1 MSGELTPLN
10 SIGQPSVQ
18 RKRRVFWM
26 HLILAALSLYFF
38 LCAINVMGA
47 GLKSIGKET
56 SWLADAIAQGDNP
69 LVALMASVLVTS
81 IVQSSSFTTS
91 LIITLVAAG
100 ELSTGTAVFAVM
112 GANIGTSITGLIVS
126 LGTMRIKRQFRRAY
140 ATALMH
146 AIPNVLTVLMLFPIE
161 WATSTTGPD
170 GFTGGILTRTA
181 RWITSFLDLGSGEK
195 LFNPI
200 KAITYPVVTSV
211 KEAAGW
217 ISSDNAT
224 TAGIIVAAVGL
235 AILFTALI
243 CLVKNLKDAL
253 LAKLEGLFTVLIFR
267 NDFLAWISGIFS
279 TVAVQSSSVTTS
291 LMVPIAG
298 AGAVKLRRVF
308 PFMLGCNM
316 GTTVTGVI
324 AATAN
329 PTAGAVIVAISHVLF
344 NLTDNVIW
352 YPFRII
358 PIRLAKWYSSLATQ
372 NRKYAFI
379 FLATIFLVIPV
390 IALIISELLFFSN

>member
-1 MSGELTPLN
+1 MSGALN
-10 SIGQPSVQ
+10 TQ
-18 RKRRVFWM
+18 RKSRAFWM
-26 HLILAALSLYFF
+26 NLILAALSLYFF
-38 LCAINVMGA
+38 LCAINVMGS
-47 GLKSIGKET
+47 GLKIIGKET

-100 ELSTGTAVFAVM
+100 ELSAGTAVFAVM

-146 AIPNVLTVLMLFPIE
+146 AIPNVLTVLMLFPLE
-161 WATSTTGPD
+161 WATSTTSAD
-170 GFTGGILTRTA
+170 GFRGGILTRTA
-181 RWITSFLDLGSGEK
+181 RWITNFLDLGSGEK
-195 LFNPI
+195 FFNPI
-200 KAITYPVVTSV
+200 KAITQPVVTAIKDTGEWIS
-211 KEAAGW
+211 EGNATAAGV
-217 ISSDNAT
+217 
-224 TAGIIVAAVGL
+224 IVAIVGL
-235 AILFTALI
+235 VILFTALLG
-243 CLVKNLKDAL
+243 LVKNLKDAL
-253 LAKLEGLFTVLIFR
+253 LVKLEGLFTVLIFR
-267 NDFLAWISGIFS
+267 NDFLAWISGIGS

-308 PFMLGCNM
+308 PFMLGCNI

-329 PTAGAVIVAISHVLF
+329 PTSGAVIVAISHVIF
-344 NLTDNVIW
+344 NFTDNAIW

-358 PIRLAKWYSSLATQ
+358 PIRLAKWYSALAA
-372 NRKYAFI
+372 RRRMYAFI
-379 FLATIFLVIPV
+379 FLATVFLIVPI
-390 IALIISELLFFSN
+390 IALIVSELLFFSK

>member
-1 MSGELTPLN
+1 MSAEYELN
-10 SIGQPSVQ
+10 QPQTRS
-18 RKRRVFWM
+18 FWL
-26 HLILAALSLYFF
+26 HLLLAGFSLYFF

-47 GLKSIGKET
+47 GLKAIGKET

-81 IVQSSSFTTS
+81 VVQSSSFTTS

-100 ELSTGTAVFAVM
+100 ELSAGTAVFAVM
-112 GANIGTSITGLIVS
+112 GANIGTSITSLIVS

-146 AIPNVLTVLMLFPIE
+146 AIPNVLTVLLLFPLE
-161 WATSTTGPD
+161 WATSTTSAD
-170 GFTGGILTRTA
+170 GFRGGILTRTA
-181 RWITSFLDLGSGEK
+181 RWITTMLDLGAGEK
-195 LFNPI
+195 FYNPI
-200 KAITYPVVTSV
+200 KAITQPVVTGIKDAANWLSG
-211 KEAAGW
+211 ENATAAG
-217 ISSDNAT
+217 T
-224 TAGIIVAAVGL
+224 IVAVVGL
-235 AILFTALI
+235 VILFLALI
-243 CLVKNLKDAL
+243 GLVKNLKDAL
-253 LAKLEGLFTVLIFR
+253 LQRLEGLFTVLIFR
-267 NDFLAWISGIFS
+267 NDFLAWLSGIGS

-308 PFMLGCNM
+308 PFMLGCNI

-344 NLTDNVIW
+344 NFTDNAIW
-352 YPFRII
+352 YPLRII
-358 PIRLAKWYSSLATQ
+358 PIRLAKWYSSLAA
-372 NRKYAFI
+372 RRRRYAFI
-379 FLATIFLVIPV
+379 FLATVFLVVPTV
-390 IALIISELLFFSN
+390 ALIISELLFFSD

>member
-1 MSGELTPLN
+1 
-10 SIGQPSVQ
+10 
-18 RKRRVFWM
+18 
-26 HLILAALSLYFF
+26 
-38 LCAINVMGA
+38 
-47 GLKSIGKET
+47 
-56 SWLADAIAQGDNP
+56 
-69 LVALMASVLVTS
+69 MASVLVTS

-200 KAITYPVVTSV
+200 KAITYPVVTAV

>member
-1 MSGELTPLN
+1 MN
-10 SIGQPSVQ
+10 
-18 RKRRVFWM
+18 
-26 HLILAALSLYFF
+26 LILAALSLYFF
-38 LCAINVMGA
+38 LCAINVMGL
-47 GLKSIGKET
+47 GLKIIGKET

-100 ELSTGTAVFAVM
+100 ELSPGTAVFAVM

-161 WATSTTGPD
+161 WVTSTTSAD
-170 GFTGGILTRTA
+170 GFKGGILTRTA
-181 RWITSFLDLGSGEK
+181 RWITNFLDLGSGEK

-200 KAITYPVVTSV
+200 KAITQPVVTTIKDTGEWISG
-211 KEAAGW
+211 ENATAAGV
-217 ISSDNAT
+217 
-224 TAGIIVAAVGL
+224 IVAIVGL
-235 AILFTALI
+235 VILFTALI
-243 CLVKNLKDAL
+243 GLVKNLKDAL
-253 LAKLEGLFTVLIFR
+253 LVKLEGLFTVLIFR
-267 NDFLAWISGIFS
+267 NDFLAWISGIGS

-308 PFMLGCNM
+308 PFMLGCNI

-329 PTAGAVIVAISHVLF
+329 PTSGAVIVAISHVIF
-344 NLTDNVIW
+344 NLTDNAIW

-358 PIRLAKWYSSLATQ
+358 PIRLAKWYSALAM
-372 NRKYAFI
+372 RRRMYAFI
-379 FLATIFLVIPV
+379 FLATVFLIVPI
-390 IALIISELLFFSN
+390 IALIVSELLFFSK

>member
-1 MSGELTPLN
+1 MSADYELN
-10 SIGQPSVQ
+10 QPKA
-18 RKRRVFWM
+18 RPFWL
-26 HLILAALSLYFF
+26 HLLLAGLSLYFF

-47 GLKSIGKET
+47 GLKVIGKET

-81 IVQSSSFTTS
+81 VVQSSSFTTS

-100 ELSTGTAVFAVM
+100 ELSPGTAVFAVM

-146 AIPNVLTVLMLFPIE
+146 AIPNVLTVLMLFPLE
-161 WATSTTGPD
+161 WATSTSSPD

-181 RWITSFLDLGSGEK
+181 RWLTAWLDLGSGEK
-195 LFNPI
+195 IFNPI
-200 KAITYPVVTSV
+200 KAITKPVVTGI
-211 KEAAGW
+211 KDAAGW
-217 ISSDNAT
+217 FSGESAT

-235 AILFTALI
+235 VILFLALI
-243 CLVKNLKDAL
+243 GLVKNLKDAL
-253 LAKLEGLFTVLIFR
+253 LQRLEGLFTVLIFR
-267 NDFLAWISGIFS
+267 NDFLAWLSGIGS

-308 PFMLGCNM
+308 PFMLGCNI

-329 PTAGAVIVAISHVLF
+329 PTAGAVIVAMSHVLF
-344 NLTDNVIW
+344 NFTDNAIW

-358 PIRLAKWYSSLATQ
+358 PIRLAKWYSSLAT
-372 NRKYAFI
+372 RRRMYAFI
-379 FLATIFLVIPV
+379 FLATVFLVVPTV
-390 IALIISELLFFSN
+390 ALVISELIFFSD

>member
-1 MSGELTPLN
+1 MSAEYELN
-10 SIGQPSVQ
+10 QPRARS
-18 RKRRVFWM
+18 FWL
-26 HLILAALSLYFF
+26 HLLLAGFSLYFF

-47 GLKSIGKET
+47 GLKAIGKET

-81 IVQSSSFTTS
+81 VVQSSSFTTS

-100 ELSTGTAVFAVM
+100 ELSAGTAVFAVM
-112 GANIGTSITGLIVS
+112 GANIGTSITSLIVS

-146 AIPNVLTVLMLFPIE
+146 AIPNVLTVLLLFPLE
-161 WATSTTGPD
+161 WATSTTSAD
-170 GFTGGILTRTA
+170 GFRGGILTRTA
-181 RWITSFLDLGSGEK
+181 RWITTMLDLGAGEK
-195 LFNPI
+195 FYNPI
-200 KAITYPVVTSV
+200 KAITQPVVTGIKDAANWLSG
-211 KEAAGW
+211 ENATAAG
-217 ISSDNAT
+217 T
-224 TAGIIVAAVGL
+224 IVAVVGL
-235 AILFTALI
+235 VILFLALI
-243 CLVKNLKDAL
+243 GLVKNLKDAL
-253 LAKLEGLFTVLIFR
+253 LQRLEGLFTVLIFR
-267 NDFLAWISGIFS
+267 NDFLAWLSGIGS

-308 PFMLGCNM
+308 PFMLGCNI

-344 NLTDNVIW
+344 NFTDNAIW
-352 YPFRII
+352 YPLRIV
-358 PIRLAKWYSSLATQ
+358 PIRLAKWYSSLAA
-372 NRKYAFI
+372 RRRRYAFI
-379 FLATIFLVIPV
+379 FLATVFLVVPTV
-390 IALIISELLFFSN
+390 ALIISELLFFSD

>member
-1 MSGELTPLN
+1 MSAEYELN
-10 SIGQPSVQ
+10 QPQTRS
-18 RKRRVFWM
+18 FWL
-26 HLILAALSLYFF
+26 HLLLAGFSLYFF

-47 GLKSIGKET
+47 GLKAIGKET

-81 IVQSSSFTTS
+81 VVQSSSFTTS

-100 ELSTGTAVFAVM
+100 ELSAGTAVFAVM
-112 GANIGTSITGLIVS
+112 GANIGTSITSLIVS

-146 AIPNVLTVLMLFPIE
+146 AIPNVLTVLLLFPLE
-161 WATSTTGPD
+161 WATSTTSAD
-170 GFTGGILTRTA
+170 GFRGGILTRTA
-181 RWITSFLDLGSGEK
+181 RWITTMLDLGAGEK
-195 LFNPI
+195 FYNPI
-200 KAITYPVVTSV
+200 KAITQPVVTGIKDAANWLSG
-211 KEAAGW
+211 ENATAAG
-217 ISSDNAT
+217 T
-224 TAGIIVAAVGL
+224 IVAVVGL
-235 AILFTALI
+235 VILFLALI
-243 CLVKNLKDAL
+243 GLVKNLKDAL
-253 LAKLEGLFTVLIFR
+253 LQRLEGLFTVLIFR
-267 NDFLAWISGIFS
+267 NDFLAWLSGIGS

-308 PFMLGCNM
+308 PFMLGCNI

-344 NLTDNVIW
+344 NFTDNAIW
-352 YPFRII
+352 YPLRII
-358 PIRLAKWYSSLATQ
+358 PIRLAKWYSSLAA
-372 NRKYAFI
+372 RRRRYAFI
-379 FLATIFLVIPV
+379 FLATVFLVVPTV
-390 IALIISELLFFSN
+390 ALVISELLFFSD

>member
-1 MSGELTPLN
+1 MSAEYELN
-10 SIGQPSVQ
+10 QPQTRS
-18 RKRRVFWM
+18 FWL
-26 HLILAALSLYFF
+26 HLLLAGFSLYFF

-47 GLKSIGKET
+47 GLKVIGKET

-81 IVQSSSFTTS
+81 VVQSSSFTTS

-100 ELSTGTAVFAVM
+100 ELSAGTAVFAVM
-112 GANIGTSITGLIVS
+112 GANIGTSITSLIVS

-146 AIPNVLTVLMLFPIE
+146 AIPNVLTVLLLFPLE
-161 WATSTTGPD
+161 WATSTTSAD
-170 GFTGGILTRTA
+170 GFRGGILTRTA
-181 RWITSFLDLGSGEK
+181 RWITTMLDLGAGEK
-195 LFNPI
+195 FYNPI
-200 KAITYPVVTSV
+200 KAITQPVVTGIKDAANWLSG
-211 KEAAGW
+211 ENATAAG
-217 ISSDNAT
+217 T
-224 TAGIIVAAVGL
+224 IVAVVGL
-235 AILFTALI
+235 VILFLALI
-243 CLVKNLKDAL
+243 GLVKNLKDAL
-253 LAKLEGLFTVLIFR
+253 LQRLEGLFTVLIFR
-267 NDFLAWISGIFS
+267 NDFLAWLSGIGS

-308 PFMLGCNM
+308 PFMLGCNI

-344 NLTDNVIW
+344 NFTDNAIW
-352 YPFRII
+352 YPLRII
-358 PIRLAKWYSSLATQ
+358 PIRLAKWYSSLAA
-372 NRKYAFI
+372 RRRRYAFI
-379 FLATIFLVIPV
+379 FLATVFLVVPTV
-390 IALIISELLFFSN
+390 ALIISELLFFSD

>member
-1 MSGELTPLN
+1 MSAEYELN
-10 SIGQPSVQ
+10 QPRARS
-18 RKRRVFWM
+18 FWL
-26 HLILAALSLYFF
+26 HLLLAGFSLYFF

-47 GLKSIGKET
+47 GLKAIGKET

-81 IVQSSSFTTS
+81 VVQSSSFTTS

-100 ELSTGTAVFAVM
+100 ELSAGTAVFAVM
-112 GANIGTSITGLIVS
+112 GANIGTSITSLIVS

-146 AIPNVLTVLMLFPIE
+146 AIPNVLTVLLLFPLE
-161 WATSTTGPD
+161 WATSTTSAD
-170 GFTGGILTRTA
+170 GFRGGILTRTA
-181 RWITSFLDLGSGEK
+181 RWITTMLDLGAGEK
-195 LFNPI
+195 FYNPI
-200 KAITYPVVTSV
+200 KAITQPVVTGIKDAANWLSG
-211 KEAAGW
+211 ENATAAG
-217 ISSDNAT
+217 T
-224 TAGIIVAAVGL
+224 IVAVVGL
-235 AILFTALI
+235 VILFLALI
-243 CLVKNLKDAL
+243 GLVKNLKDAL
-253 LAKLEGLFTVLIFR
+253 LQRLEGLFTVLIFR
-267 NDFLAWISGIFS
+267 NDFLAWLSGIGS

-308 PFMLGCNM
+308 PFMLGCNI

-344 NLTDNVIW
+344 NFTDNAIW
-352 YPFRII
+352 YPLRII
-358 PIRLAKWYSSLATQ
+358 PIRLAKWYSSLAA
-372 NRKYAFI
+372 RRRRYAFI
-379 FLATIFLVIPV
+379 FLATVFLVVPTV
-390 IALIISELLFFSN
+390 ALVISELLFFSD

>member
-1 MSGELTPLN
+1 MSAEYELN
-10 SIGQPSVQ
+10 QPRARS
-18 RKRRVFWM
+18 FWL
-26 HLILAALSLYFF
+26 HLLLAGFSLYFF

-47 GLKSIGKET
+47 GLKVIGKET

-81 IVQSSSFTTS
+81 VVQSSSFTTS

-100 ELSTGTAVFAVM
+100 ELSAGTAVFAVM
-112 GANIGTSITGLIVS
+112 GANIGTSITSLIVS

-146 AIPNVLTVLMLFPIE
+146 AIPNVLTVLLLFPLE
-161 WATSTTGPD
+161 WATSTTSAD
-170 GFTGGILTRTA
+170 GFRGGILTRTA
-181 RWITSFLDLGSGEK
+181 RWITTMLDLGAGEK
-195 LFNPI
+195 FYNPI
-200 KAITYPVVTSV
+200 KAITQPVVTGIKDAANWLSG
-211 KEAAGW
+211 ENATAAG
-217 ISSDNAT
+217 T
-224 TAGIIVAAVGL
+224 IVAVVGL
-235 AILFTALI
+235 VILFLALI
-243 CLVKNLKDAL
+243 GLVKNLKDAL
-253 LAKLEGLFTVLIFR
+253 LQRLEGLFTVLIFR
-267 NDFLAWISGIFS
+267 NDFLAWLSGIGS

-308 PFMLGCNM
+308 PFMLGCNI

-344 NLTDNVIW
+344 NFTDNAIW
-352 YPFRII
+352 YPLRIV
-358 PIRLAKWYSSLATQ
+358 PIRLAKWYSSLAA
-372 NRKYAFI
+372 RRRRYAFI
-379 FLATIFLVIPV
+379 FLATVFLVVPTV
-390 IALIISELLFFSN
+390 ALVISELLFFSD

>member
-1 MSGELTPLN
+1 MSAEYELN
-10 SIGQPSVQ
+10 QPRARS
-18 RKRRVFWM
+18 FWL
-26 HLILAALSLYFF
+26 HLLLAGFSLYFF

-47 GLKSIGKET
+47 GLKAIGKET

-81 IVQSSSFTTS
+81 VVQSSSFTTS

-100 ELSTGTAVFAVM
+100 ELSAGTAVFAVM
-112 GANIGTSITGLIVS
+112 GANIGTSITSLIVS

-146 AIPNVLTVLMLFPIE
+146 AIPNVLTVLLLFPLE
-161 WATSTTGPD
+161 WATSTTSAD
-170 GFTGGILTRTA
+170 GFRGGILTRTA
-181 RWITSFLDLGSGEK
+181 RWITTMLDLGAGEK
-195 LFNPI
+195 FYNPI
-200 KAITYPVVTSV
+200 KAITQPVVTGIKDAANWLSG
-211 KEAAGW
+211 ENATAAG
-217 ISSDNAT
+217 T
-224 TAGIIVAAVGL
+224 IVAVVGL
-235 AILFTALI
+235 VILFLALI
-243 CLVKNLKDAL
+243 GLVKNLKDAL
-253 LAKLEGLFTVLIFR
+253 LQRLEGLFTVLIFR
-267 NDFLAWISGIFS
+267 NDFLAWLSGIGS

-308 PFMLGCNM
+308 PFMLGCNI

-344 NLTDNVIW
+344 NFTDNAIW
-352 YPFRII
+352 YPLRIV
-358 PIRLAKWYSSLATQ
+358 PIRLAKWYSSLAA
-372 NRKYAFI
+372 RRRRYAFI
-379 FLATIFLVIPV
+379 FLATVFLVVPTV
-390 IALIISELLFFSN
+390 ALVISELLFFSD

>member
-1 MSGELTPLN
+1 MSAEYELN
-10 SIGQPSVQ
+10 QPQTRS
-18 RKRRVFWM
+18 FWL
-26 HLILAALSLYFF
+26 HLLLAGFSLYFF

-47 GLKSIGKET
+47 GLKVIGKET

-81 IVQSSSFTTS
+81 VVQSSSFTTS

-100 ELSTGTAVFAVM
+100 ELSAGTAVFAVM
-112 GANIGTSITGLIVS
+112 GANIGTSITSLIVS

-146 AIPNVLTVLMLFPIE
+146 AIPNVLTVLLLFPLE
-161 WATSTTGPD
+161 WATSTTSAD
-170 GFTGGILTRTA
+170 GFRGGILTRTA
-181 RWITSFLDLGSGEK
+181 RWITTMLDLGAGEK
-195 LFNPI
+195 FYNPI
-200 KAITYPVVTSV
+200 KAITQPVVTGIKDAANWLSG
-211 KEAAGW
+211 ENATAAG
-217 ISSDNAT
+217 T
-224 TAGIIVAAVGL
+224 IVAVVGL
-235 AILFTALI
+235 VILFLALI
-243 CLVKNLKDAL
+243 GLVKNLKDAL
-253 LAKLEGLFTVLIFR
+253 LQRLEGLFTVLIFR
-267 NDFLAWISGIFS
+267 NDFLAWLSGIGS

-308 PFMLGCNM
+308 PFMLGCNI

-344 NLTDNVIW
+344 NFTDNAIW
-352 YPFRII
+352 YPLRII
-358 PIRLAKWYSSLATQ
+358 PIRLAKWYSSLAA
-372 NRKYAFI
+372 RRRRYAFI
-379 FLATIFLVIPV
+379 FLATVFLVVPTV
-390 IALIISELLFFSN
+390 ALVISELLFFSD